1 MIRASCTTIHIRI
14 NGRGRRYR
22 KKRDRRRGDERV
34 GRTEH
39 GREEECDEEP
49 GGNADG
55 GEAGA
60 AAFADPRGRLDEGRN
75 GRGAHEAAQDAAE
88 AVHAE
93 GKLLPWELLLLVHK
107 ACASGVTLKCVRC
120 QLMRQQTLQRPRCGQ
135 MGLLPP
141 NTSWQL

>member
-1 MIRASCTTIHIRI
+1 MIRASCTTIHIGI
-14 NGRGRRYR
+14 NGRGRLLYR
-22 KKRDRRRGDERV
+22 EIRGDERV

-49 GGNADG
+49 GGDADG

-60 AAFADPRGRLDEGRN
+60 AAFADPRGRLDEGRD

-93 GKLLPWELLLLVHK
+93 GKLLPRELLLLVHK
-107 ACASGVTLKCVRC
+107 ACASGVTLKCPEMPTDAPANASTPEVRSDGPAA
-120 QLMRQQTLQRPRCGQ
+120 T
-135 MGLLPP
+135 
-141 NTSWQL
+141 